1 MASGTIS
8 NKNSITVKGSATTSL
23 DGGKFISITSAK
35 DESVKFTVKGKA
47 PDGTTDVTE
56 IIDAKQGIVY
66 GTKVF
71 KTVTSVTSDKTTT
84 GNVSLGVFD
93 GIDEGKEI
101 TFTVT
106 RDNKYNK
113 PDSVFI
119 STNNATAKDGDY
131 ESLDKFEVK
140 FQSFQNS
147 KTFTIKT
154 NSDSET
160 DDNEYFSVDL
170 FMEATSDQSYAHQK
184 VYI

>member
-8 NKNSITVKGSATTSL
+8 DKNSITVKGSATTSL
-23 DGGKFISITSAK
+23 DGKFISITSAK

-84 GNVSLGVFD
+84 GNVFLEFSMVLMRVKKLLLPSQEIINTINLGL
-93 GIDEGKEI
+93 
-101 TFTVT
+101 
-106 RDNKYNK
+106 
-113 PDSVFI
+113 VFI
-119 STNNATAKDGDY
+119 STNNATAKDGDF

-140 FQSFQNS
+140 FQSFQNP
-147 KTFTIKT
+147 KR
-154 NSDSET
+154 
-160 DDNEYFSVDL
+160 L
-170 FMEATSDQSYAHQK
+170 Q
-184 VYI
+184 